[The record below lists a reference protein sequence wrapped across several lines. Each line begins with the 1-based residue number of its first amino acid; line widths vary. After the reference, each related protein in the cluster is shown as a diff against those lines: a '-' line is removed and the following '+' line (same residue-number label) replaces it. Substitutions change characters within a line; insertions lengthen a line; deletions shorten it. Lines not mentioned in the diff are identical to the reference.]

1 MPVPIEAASSAL
13 SGPSTAGGRYRWII
27 CALLFVATT
36 ILYVDRQILSLLKGT
51 LDQEFHWTNEQFGD
65 VTAAFQASYGIG
77 LLGYG
82 WFVDRWGV
90 KIGYALTMA
99 GWSLA
104 AMGHSLVFS
113 VRGFIVAR
121 GALGL
126 AESGNFPSAIKA
138 VALWFP
144 KKERALA
151 TAIFNSGANV
161 GPVLAPAT
169 IPFMAAAAG
178 WRSTF
183 IIVGAMGILW
193 QAGWWFFYE
202 TPQRQRRLGAR
213 ELAYIQSDADDPTG
227 GGRVSWPRLLNHRQ
241 TWAFV
246 FAKLLTDP
254 VWWFF
259 LFWLPDYF
267 KKSRGLDIQQSW
279 VYLVSIY
286 GIVTILSVFGGWV
299 TGMLVRSGWTV
310 TRARKTGL
318 FFFALCVTPIC
329 LATRA
334 SLWGAVALIGLAASA
349 HQAWSANLF
358 TTVSDIFPKKAIA
371 SVVGIGGLAGS
382 IGGIYFP
389 HFTGRLLDHFEKLNR
404 PTEGYSILFGI
415 CACAYLAAFG
425 LNHLL
430 APHFTPIQLEGD

>member
-1 MPVPIEAASSAL
+1 MPATIEAAPSPSSAPA
-13 SGPSTAGGRYRWII
+13 SAGGRYRWII
-27 CALLFVATT
+27 CALLFFATT
-36 ILYVDRQILSLLKGT
+36 ILYIDRQILSLLKGT
-51 LDQEFHWTNEQFGD
+51 LDEQFHWTNEQFGD

-82 WFVDRWGV
+82 WFVDRFGV

-104 AMGHSLVFS
+104 AAGHSLIFS

-138 VALWFP
+138 VAQWFP

-169 IPFMAAAAG
+169 IPFIAAAWG

-183 IIVGAMGILW
+183 IIVAAMGILW
-193 QAGWWFFYE
+193 QAGWWFFFD
-202 TPQRQRRLGAR
+202 TPQRQKRLGRR
-213 ELAYIQSDADDPTG
+213 ELDYIESDADEKAG
-227 GGRVSWPRLLNHRQ
+227 GGRMSWGLLLKHRQ

-246 FAKLLTDP
+246 VAKLLTDP

-259 LFWLPDYF
+259 LFWLLDYF
-267 KKSRGLDIQQSW
+267 KKSRGLDIKQSW
-279 VYLVSIY
+279 VYLVAIY
-286 GIVTILSVFGGWV
+286 GIVTLLSIYGGWV
-299 TGMLVRSGWTV
+299 TGFLVRSGWSV

-334 SLWGAVALIGLAASA
+334 SLWGAVGLIGLAAAA

-358 TTVSDIFPKKAIA
+358 TTVSDIFPKKAVA

-389 HFTGRLLDHFEKLNR
+389 HFTGRLLDHYEKLGQ
-404 PTEGYSILFGI
+404 PTQGYSILFGI
-415 CACAYLAAFG
+415 CASAYLAAFVI
-425 LNHLL
+425 NHLL
-430 APHFTPIQLEGD
+430 APRFAPIRLD

>member
-1 MPVPIEAASSAL
+1 M
-13 SGPSTAGGRYRWII
+13 
-27 CALLFVATT
+27 FFATT
-36 ILYVDRQILSLLKGT
+36 ILYIDRQILSLLKGT
-51 LDQEFHWTNEQFGD
+51 LDEQLHWTNQQFGD
-65 VTAAFQASYGIG
+65 VTAAFQVSYGIG

-82 WFVDRWGV
+82 WFVDRFGV

-99 GWSLA
+99 GSSLA

-121 GALGL
+121 TALGL
-126 AESGNFPSAIKA
+126 AESGNFPSAVKA
-138 VALWFP
+138 VAQWFP
-144 KKERALA
+144 KRERALA

-161 GPVLAPAT
+161 APVVAPAT
-169 IPFMAAAAG
+169 IPFIAAAWG

-183 IIVGAMGILW
+183 IILGAAGILW
-193 QAGWWFFYE
+193 QAAWWCFYE
-202 TPQRQRRLGAR
+202 SPQRQKRLGSH
-213 ELAYIQSDADDPTG
+213 ELAYIQSDADEQPG
-227 GGRVSWPRLLNHRQ
+227 GARISWLLLLKHRQ

-246 FAKLLTDP
+246 VAKFLTDP

-267 KKSRGLDIQQSW
+267 KKSRGLDIAHSW

-286 GIVTILSVFGGWV
+286 GIVTLISVFGGWV
-299 TGMLVRSGWTV
+299 TGFLVRSGWSV
-310 TRARKTGL
+310 TRARKTGM
-318 FFFALCVTPIC
+318 FFFALCVIPIC
-329 LATRA
+329 LATRC
-334 SLWGAVALIGLAASA
+334 SVWGAVGLIGLAASA
-349 HQAWSANLF
+349 HQAWMANLF
-358 TTVSDIFPKKAIA
+358 TTVSDIFPKKAVA

-389 HFTGRLLDHFEKLNR
+389 HFTGQLLDHFEKLNL

-415 CACAYLAAFG
+415 CACAYLAAFV

-430 APHFTPIQLEGD
+430 APRFTPIRLD

>member
-1 MPVPIEAASSAL
+1 LTETASSPL
-13 SGPSTAGGRYRWII
+13 SAPASAGGRYRWII

-51 LDQEFHWTNEQFGD
+51 LDQQFHWTNQTFGD

-82 WFVDRWGV
+82 WFVDRFGV
-90 KIGYALTMA
+90 KIGYTMTMA

-104 AMGHSLVFS
+104 AMGHSLVYS

-126 AESGNFPSAIKA
+126 AESGNFPAAIKA
-138 VALWFP
+138 VAQWFP

-169 IPFMAAAAG
+169 IPFIAAAWG

-183 IIVGAMGILW
+183 IVVGALGILW
-193 QAGWWFFYE
+193 QAAWWFFYDA
-202 TPQRQRRLGAR
+202 PQRQKRLSPR
-213 ELAYIQSDADDPTG
+213 ELAYIQSDADEKAD
-227 GGRVSWPRLLNHRQ
+227 GGRMSWLLLLKLRQ

-246 FAKLLTDP
+246 VAKLLTDP

-267 KKSRGLDIQQSW
+267 KKSRGLDIKQSW

-286 GIVTILSVFGGWV
+286 GIVTLLSIFGGWV
-299 TGMLVRSGWTV
+299 TGFLVRSGWSV
-310 TRARKTGL
+310 TRARKTGMFL
-318 FFFALCVTPIC
+318 FALCVTPIC

-334 SLWGAVALIGLAASA
+334 GIWGAVGLIGLAAA
-349 HQAWSANLF
+349 GHQAWSANLF
-358 TTVSDIFPKKAIA
+358 TTVSDIFPKKAVG

-382 IGGIYFP
+382 IGGICFP
-389 HFTGRLLDHFEKLNR
+389 HFTGGLLDHFEKLNR
-404 PTEGYSILFGI
+404 PTQGYSILFAI
-415 CACAYLAAFG
+415 CACAYVVAFA

-430 APHFTPIQLEGD
+430 APRFEPIRLD